1 MLKQLRETIKSTVFI
16 LDASGL
22 VSNENDLNYNV
33 TLIGC
38 KHDAFHFQGPI
49 MILSYQTACN
59 TQMVFTLLIF

>member
-1 MLKQLRETIKSTVFI
+1 MQMLKQLRENIKSTVFI
-16 LDASGL
+16 LDTSGL

-49 MILSYQTACN
+49 MILSLSDS
-59 TQMVFTLLIF
+59 M